1 MSLKHGN
8 DEAAELLSLQEFE
21 DIKKQMD
28 FSFASCI
35 SKDVEMPTFIV
46 DLEGRVTS
54 TRCES
59 CFAKRKL
66 SYDKSASEFKQ
77 VTMNFIY
84 LPPGQS
90 PMGVRSVREVSLFF
104 LSLNHVRVTL
114 QTQVIASSPSSQ
126 RAYSGRRRR
135 PTRRMS
141 VRVCVSSSDKI
152 GAIKYRILNQH
163 CFSIRSH
170 GNSSVNEWI
179 RLMSENST
187 TDLQNEL
194 SASEAGIRLN
204 QRYYYSLINVEVMPD
219 IVDYLPRDEATVER
233 GFAGTAFSSQ
243 STPMEVVE
251 IL

>member
-1 MSLKHGN
+1 MSLKHEN

-21 DIKKQMD
+21 DIKKQME

-104 LSLNHVRVTL
+104 LLLNHVRH
-114 QTQVIASSPSSQ
+114 ASNAGNRIISFLATRIQ
-126 RAYSGRRRR
+126 RKKTSA
-135 PTRRMS
+135 
-141 VRVCVSSSDKI
+141 
-152 GAIKYRILNQH
+152 
-163 CFSIRSH
+163 
-170 GNSSVNEWI
+170 
-179 RLMSENST
+179 NST
-187 TDLQNEL
+187 HEC
-194 SASEAGIRLN
+194 
-204 QRYYYSLINVEVMPD
+204 
-219 IVDYLPRDEATVER
+219 
-233 GFAGTAFSSQ
+233 
-243 STPMEVVE
+243 
-251 IL
+251 